1 MSKSKNMN
9 SCPLVSII
17 VPVYNVGKYL
27 CECLDSCLAQT
38 YKNIEVIVV
47 NDGSTDDSG
56 AMIEKYVVQDNRF
69 KQLRQENQGLPR
81 ARSNGVNFSSGD
93 YLLHLDGD
101 DFLAINCVELM
112 VKAAISNGAD
122 MVYSDVCRWTN
133 EGVRT
138 LVRINPKDI
147 PANSGVEF
155 LESNIPMFVC
165 MKMYRREIFL
175 NLIPQ
180 NCNVSEDYFF
190 NLQALP
196 RCKKIV
202 YVKEYLYYYRMNP
215 GSIMNSKMSNI
226 AKQYLIHA
234 FQRREL
240 FSIIDYTDKVKN
252 GLSFDNIRV
261 IFRYFK
267 FVGID
272 QEIMKLVDI
281 TFREYKFHFSAN
293 AKVLKM
299 SIFLIFAKF
308 SPKIALWMTH
318 R

>member
-1 MSKSKNMN
+1 MN
-9 SCPLVSII
+9 SHPLVSII
-17 VPVYNVGKYL
+17 VPVYNVAKYL

-38 YKNIEVIVV
+38 YKNIEVVVV
-47 NDGSTDDSG
+47 NDGSTDDSSLI
-56 AMIEKYVVQDNRF
+56 IEKYVAQDNRF
-69 KQLRQENQGLPR
+69 KELRQKNQGLPR
-81 ARSNGVNFSSGD
+81 ARINGVNFSSGD
-93 YLLHLDGD
+93 YILHLDGD
-101 DFLAINCVELM
+101 DFLEVNCVELM
-112 VKAAISNGAD
+112 VEAAINNGAD
-122 MVYSDVCRWTN
+122 MVYSDAYHWTN
-133 EGVRT
+133 EGKKT
-138 LVRINPKDI
+138 PIKINPKDLPI
-147 PANSGVEF
+147 NTGMEF

-196 RCKKIV
+196 RCKKV
-202 YVKEYLYYYRMNP
+202 FYVKECLYYYRMNP
-215 GSIMNSKMSNI
+215 DSIMNSKMSNI

-240 FSIIDYTDKVKN
+240 FSSINYTDKVKN

-272 QEIMKLVDI
+272 DQVMKLVDI
-281 TFREYKFHFSAN
+281 TFREYKFHFSKN
-293 AKVLKM
+293 PKVFKM
-299 SIFLIFAKF
+299 SIFLIFSKVT
-308 SPKIALWMTH
+308 PKIALWMTH